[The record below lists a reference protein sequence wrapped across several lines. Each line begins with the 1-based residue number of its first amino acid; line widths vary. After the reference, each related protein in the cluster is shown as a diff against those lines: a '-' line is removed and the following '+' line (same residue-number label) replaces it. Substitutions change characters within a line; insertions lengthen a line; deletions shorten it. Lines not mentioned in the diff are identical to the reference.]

1 MYLLKISTLISLLFL
16 TTFAGW
22 DRGGSRGTEHFD
34 PKEKLSPNDTIELKW
49 HASENI
55 NDYEK
60 LKLQNCKYDM
70 IINEVNDRRDN
81 ENLIGTHYTD
91 SIKENYYTNDFSIW
105 CLNTINSE
113 ITEHCG
119 RYKDK
124 KADILVDIDIMEFLA
139 WERHHY
145 HADGR
150 FMITF
155 RTADL
160 QKIWTSEIEIH
171 YEDAGEPLTPFH
183 YQQAISNTMVRILA
197 WVLSLPVKESLVS
210 KK

>member
-1 MYLLKISTLISLLFL
+1 MYLFKISTLITLLYL

-34 PKEKLSPNDTIELKW
+34 PKDRLSPNDTIELKW
-49 HASENI
+49 HASENVD
-55 NDYEK
+55 DYKK

-70 IINEVNDRRDN
+70 IINEINDRRDN
-81 ENLIGTHYTD
+81 QNLIGIHYTD
-91 SIKENYYTNDFSIW
+91 STQDKYYTNDFSLW
-105 CLNTINSE
+105 LKSAINSE

-124 KADILVDIDIMEFLA
+124 KPDILVDIDIMEFLT
-139 WERHHY
+139 WERDRY

-155 RTADL
+155 RTEDF
-160 QKIWTSEIEIH
+160 QKIWTSEVEIH
-171 YEDAGEPLTPFH
+171 YENTGEPETPFH
-183 YQQAISNTMVRILA
+183 YQQALSNTAVRLAA
-197 WVLSLPVKESLVS
+197 WVLSLPVKESLIS
-210 KK
+210 QK